1 MVYAFMADGCEEVE
15 ALAVVDLLRRAG
27 VETRMVSVHSRA
39 YTHGSHGIVI
49 GNDMMLEDVHP
60 TAEDTLFLPGGGMGT
75 QNLKACEP
83 LKQMLLSH
91 AAAGGRIAAICAA
104 PSVLG
109 SIGLLRGKKA
119 VCYPG
124 FESQLEGAQCGTEP
138 VVTDGLITTS
148 RGMGTAVL
156 LGLELVGLLVGKEV
170 ERELAAGIMLPEQN
184 TVEK

>member
-109 SIGLLRGKKA
+109 GLGLLKGRRA
-119 VCYPG
+119 ACYPG
-124 FESQLEGAQCGTEP
+124 FEEALTGAEVSFDPVVVCGT
-138 VVTDGLITTS
+138 VTTS
-148 RGMGTAVL
+148 RGMGTAIPFAL
-156 LGLELVGLLVGKEV
+156 ALTEQLAGKEKADA
-170 ERELAAGIMLPEQN
+170 LAKGIIYA
-184 TVEK
+184 V